1 LCSRQRAADHDESLE
16 CNMKILMLNSLIL
29 SSVLAWP
36 VTSWWHAEP
45 TARLVLARLEGTT
58 SASLDYVTAPVKVE
72 EVVKTIMATGSLIP
86 SLNVELGSVLSGQIL
101 KLKVD
106 FNDKIVKGQV
116 LAELDPR
123 TFELAVA
130 TSQAALDSA
139 KADVRAAGVR
149 LERSVVD
156 ARQATLER
164 AVLATRVDRAKVAVD
179 VAERE
184 FKRKI
189 WLQERNAAPVTEV
202 QDSQSRLDTA
212 AATLRESQAIFE
224 NQANAIDAANV
235 DVRRAKVDLV
245 SIQANVDKTNAQ
257 LQTALTELDRTRIK
271 SPVDGVIV
279 GRNITEGQTLATG
292 LEAKTLFTIAGD
304 LSHMEIHARVDE
316 SDIAKIKVGQ
326 SATFTV
332 DSFPG
337 RTFDA
342 TVKQIRLAPQVVQ
355 NVVTYTV
362 VLTTENSD
370 YALLPGMTVLTKIVT
385 GRTPASMTVPLAALR
400 FRPQGEAAMSGK
412 IDHQASLWVLRPGRQ
427 PKRIVVIKGDDDGTS
442 VAIKSDG
449 IQREDRIVIGENAQA
464 AAKDVL
470 R

>member
-1 LCSRQRAADHDESLE
+1 
-16 CNMKILMLNSLIL
+16 MKIFIVNSLVL

-36 VTSWWHAEP
+36 ATAWWHAEP
-45 TARLVLARLEGTT
+45 TARLVLANLQRTASASSDYLT
-58 SASLDYVTAPVKVE
+58 SAVKVE
-72 EVVKTIMATGSLIP
+72 DVVRTIMATGSLIP
-86 SLNVELGSVLSGQIL
+86 SLNVEVGSVLSGQIL

-130 TSQAALDSA
+130 TSRAALDSA
-139 KADVRAAGVR
+139 RADVRAAEIR
-149 LERSVVD
+149 LERSMVD

-164 AVLATRVDRAKVAVD
+164 VVLATRIDKAKAAFD
-179 VAERE
+179 VADRE
-184 FKRKI
+184 FKRKV
-189 WLQERNAAPVTEV
+189 WLQDRNVAPAAEV

-212 AATLRESQAIFE
+212 TAVLRESQAIFE

-235 DVRRAKVDLV
+235 DVKRAQVDLV
-245 SIQANVDKTNAQ
+245 SSRANVDKANAQ
-257 LQTALTELDRTRIK
+257 LQTALTELDRTKIK

-304 LSHMEIHARVDE
+304 LSHMEINARVDE

-326 SATFTV
+326 SAAFTV

-342 TVKQIRLAPQVVQ
+342 TVKQIRMAPQVLQ

-362 VLTTENSD
+362 VLTTENPD
-370 YALLPGMTVLTKIVT
+370 YALLPGMTVLAKIAT
-385 GRTPASMTVPLAALR
+385 EHTPVSMTVPLAALR
-400 FRPQGEAAMSGK
+400 FHPHGEAANSGRN
-412 IDHQASLWVLRPGRQ
+412 DHQASLWVLRQGRQ
-427 PKRIVVIKGDDDGTS
+427 PRRITVIRGDDNGTS
-442 VAIKSDG
+442 VAIKSDEL
-449 IQREDRIVIGENAQA
+449 QEEDRIVIGENVQDPG
-464 AAKDVL
+464 KDLV

>member
-1 LCSRQRAADHDESLE
+1 
-16 CNMKILMLNSLIL
+16 MKILTVSSFIL
-29 SSVLAWP
+29 SSILAWP
-36 VTSWWHAEP
+36 VTSWWHGQP
-45 TARLVLARLEGTT
+45 TARLVLASLEGTT
-58 SASLDYVTAPVKVE
+58 SASSDYVTAPVKVE
-72 EVVKTIMATGSLIP
+72 DVVKTIMATGSLIP
-86 SLNVELGSVLSGQIL
+86 SLNVELGCVLSGQIL

-130 TSQAALDSA
+130 TSHAALDSA
-139 KADVRAAGVR
+139 KADLRAAGVR
-149 LERSVVD
+149 LERSMVD

-164 AVLATRVDRAKVAVD
+164 AVLATRVDRAKVAFD

-184 FKRKI
+184 FKRKV

-212 AATLRESQAIFE
+212 AAALRESQAIFE
-224 NQANAIDAANV
+224 NQENAIDAANV
-235 DVRRAKVDLV
+235 DVKRAKVDLV
-245 SIQANVDKTNAQ
+245 SIQASVEKANAQ

-279 GRNITEGQTLATG
+279 GRTITEGQTLATG

-362 VLTTENSD
+362 VLTTENPD
-370 YALLPGMTVLTKIVT
+370 YALLPGMTVLAKIMT
-385 GRTPASMTVPLAALR
+385 ERTPASMTVPLAALR
-400 FRPQGEAAMSGK
+400 FRPHGEAAMSGK
-412 IDHQASLWVLRPGRQ
+412 IDHQTSLWVLRPGRQ
-427 PKRIVVIKGDDDGTS
+427 PRRIVVIKGDDDGTS
-442 VAIKSDG
+442 VAIKSDE
-449 IQREDRIVIGENAQA
+449 IQKEDRIVIGENAQA
-464 AAKDVL
+464 PGKDVV